1 MELITGINRVMAYT
15 EQHLKEDLD
24 CAKLAQLSGCSYADF
39 QRVFSLLNHMSYLE
53 YVKARRLSQA
63 AVEIIHS
70 RKRILDIALEYG
82 YESADVFPAAF
93 RRAFGC
99 SPSQARKQNLQ
110 LPLFLPRS
118 FAITVHGNTE
128 MKYEIK
134 RKAGMHL
141 SGHSVI
147 STQNE
152 NRSIKFW
159 SDVKADG
166 TLQRMMQEAATAV
179 SYGLCFGYDKYGNN
193 RYMIAVEGM
202 LSEEYEA
209 FALPAADWMKFQN
222 TGPIA
227 EGLPAL
233 WKTIYAEV
241 LPASG
246 YDRNES
252 MPTVELYGEG
262 SCEAKDYHMEIW
274 IPIIRR

>member
-82 YESADVFPAAF
+82 YESADVFAAAF

-118 FAITVHGNTE
+118 FTITVHGNTE

>member
-15 EQHLKEDLD
+15 EQNLKEDLD
-24 CAKLAQLSGCSYADF
+24 SAKLAQLSGCSYADF

-82 YESADVFPAAF
+82 YESADVFAAAF
-93 RRAFGC
+93 RRTFGC
-99 SPSQARKQNLQ
+99 SPSQARKQHPQLQ
-110 LPLFLPRS
+110 LFLPRT

-147 STQNE
+147 SSQNE

-166 TLQRMMQEAATAV
+166 TLQRMMQEAATSI
-179 SYGLCFGYDKYGNN
+179 SYGLCFGYDRYGNN
-193 RYMIAVEGM
+193 RYMIAVEGE
-202 LSEEYEA
+202 LSAEYEA
-209 FALPAADWMKFQN
+209 FELPAADWMIFQN
-222 TGPIA
+222 TGPVSI
-227 EGLPAL
+227 GLPAL

-246 YDRNES
+246 YGRNENI
-252 MPTVELYGEG
+252 PTVELYGEG
-262 SCEAKDYHMEIW
+262 SCEATDYHMEIW
-274 IPIIRR
+274 IPILRR

>member
-15 EQHLKEDLD
+15 EQHLREDLD

-82 YESADVFPAAF
+82 YESADVFAAAF

-118 FAITVHGNTE
+118 FASTVHGNTE

>member
-82 YESADVFPAAF
+82 YESADVFAAAF

-110 LPLFLPRS
+110 LPLFLASS

>member
-82 YESADVFPAAF
+82 YESADVFAAAF

-128 MKYEIK
+128 TKYEIK